1 MKLDIPKIV
10 RPVDLGGYAEEM
22 RGQVLYVWVN
32 PPLALLQE
40 YFSSQESLR
49 TGEEEKTLEG
59 HAARMR
65 EILAELLSQG
75 PEELRW
81 TADDISVLLMEK
93 SETDPL
99 LYPWLVD
106 AIFEKI
112 GEHRVRQKK
121 A

>member
-1 MKLDIPKIV
+1 MKIDVPKIV

-22 RGQVLYVWVN
+22 RGQVIYVWVN
-32 PPLALLQE
+32 PPTVLLQE
-40 YFSSQESLR
+40 YFGLQDSLR
-49 TGEEEKTLEG
+49 TGEDEKALEG
-59 HAARMR
+59 QAARLR

-99 LYPWLVD
+99 LYPWVVN

-121 A
+121 D